1 MEKREEMAN
10 SKTKVGRVQAE
21 LIIKLEHLIKL
32 ESKEEPKKKKKRKR
46 WSHIKRTQEP
56 D

>member
-1 MEKREEMAN
+1 MWGKKEEMAN
-10 SKTKVGRVQAE
+10 SKTEVGRVQAE

-32 ESKEEPKKKKKRKR
+32 ESKKELKKRKEKG
-46 WSHIKRTQEP
+46 HIRRTQEP